1 MIKEIWK
8 PIEGYN
14 GLYQVSNMGRV
25 KSLER
30 NVVKGKG
37 GLYKIEEKI
46 LKSIK
51 KRDGYFQINLSKDGK
66 QKTHLVH
73 RLVAQAFL
81 PNPNN
86 LVEINHINEDKT
98 NNRTDNLEWCSR
110 EYNCNYGTRNER
122 IRKPV
127 LQFSKTDEFIK
138 KWDSAREV
146 ERELNIAHNQIT
158 ACCKKRKDYKTAG
171 GYKWGYADDYERI
184 PFKVFDLE
192 IYRKKVS

>member
-1 MIKEIWK
+1 MEIWK
-8 PIEGYN
+8 DIDGYPD
-14 GLYQVSNMGRV
+14 YMVSNMGRV

-51 KRDGYFQINLSKDGK
+51 KRDGYLQINLSKDGK
-66 QKTHLVH
+66 QKTHLIH

-81 PNPNN
+81 LNPNN
-86 LVEINHINEDKT
+86 LVEIKHIDEDKT
-98 NNRTDNLEWCSR
+98 NNRADNLEWCSR
-110 EYNCNYGTRNER
+110 EYNCNYGTRNKR
-122 IRKPV
+122 ISIPILQLLLDGKLIRK
-127 LQFSKTDEFIK
+127 
-138 KWDSAREV
+138 WNSAREV

-158 ACCKKRKDYKTAG
+158 ACCKGKYKTAG
-171 GYKWGYADDYERI
+171 GYKWGYVDDYERI

-192 IYRKKVS
+192 IYKKKVV

>member
-1 MIKEIWK
+1 MEIWK
-8 PIEGYN
+8 DIDGYPD
-14 GLYQVSNMGRV
+14 YMVSNMGRV

-51 KRDGYFQINLSKDGK
+51 KRDGYLQINLSKDGK
-66 QKTHLVH
+66 QKTHLIH

-81 PNPNN
+81 LNPNN
-86 LVEINHINEDKT
+86 LVEINHIDEDKT
-98 NNRTDNLEWCSR
+98 NNRADNLEWCSR

-122 IRKPV
+122 ISIPI

-171 GYKWGYADDYERI
+171 GYKWGYVDDYERI

-192 IYRKKVS
+192 IYKKKVV